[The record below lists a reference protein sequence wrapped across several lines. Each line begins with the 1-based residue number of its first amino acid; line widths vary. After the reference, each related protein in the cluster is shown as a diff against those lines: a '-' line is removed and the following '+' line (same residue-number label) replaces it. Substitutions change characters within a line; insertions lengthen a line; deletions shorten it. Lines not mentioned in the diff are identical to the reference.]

1 MTELAPT
8 TQPAPPVAVVE
19 TVIGPPTGW
28 QLINFAE
35 LWSFRD
41 LLYFLA
47 WRDVKVRYKQ
57 TALGAAWAVLQPLL
71 MMAIFTILFGR
82 LAAVE
87 SGGVPYPIFAFAGLV
102 PWTFFATA
110 IASAGNSV
118 VGSERLITKIYF
130 PRLAVPF
137 AAVGAA
143 VVDFAV
149 ACALLIAMVLGSF
162 FWAENG
168 GGVQLTAQ
176 LLLLPPL
183 VAMLFLAATG
193 VGTLLAALNVAYR
206 DFRYA
211 IPFLV
216 QFWMFATPVV
226 YPVSLVPEQWR
237 WLMFLNPMAGL
248 IDGYRAA
255 FLGKPFDWAAI
266 SISLVVA
273 AAVFAAAVAYFER
286 VERRFA
292 DII

>member
-1 MTELAPT
+1 M
-8 TQPAPPVAVVE
+8 
-19 TVIGPPTGW
+19 IGPATGW

-35 LWSFRD
+35 LWTFRD

-57 TALGAAWAVLQPLL
+57 TALGAAWAILQPLM
-71 MMAIFTILFGR
+71 MMAVFTILFGR

-87 SGGVPYPIFAFAGLV
+87 SGGVPYPVFAFAGLV

-143 VVDFAV
+143 VVDFVV
-149 ACALLIAMVLGSF
+149 ACLLLLAMVLCC
-162 FWAENG
+162 WLWIEDD
-168 GGVQLTAQ
+168 GVHFTWQLA
-176 LLLLPPL
+176 LLPFL

-206 DFRYA
+206 DFRYV

-216 QFWMFATPVV
+216 QFWMYATPSIYMDIFTNSDRLAPWMHVV
-226 YPVSLVPEQWR
+226 LA
-237 WLMFLNPMAGL
+237 LNPMTGL
-248 IDGYRAA
+248 IAAFRAA
-255 FLGKPFDWAAI
+255 LLGGDIPWGMLAFGCASSVAFFFLGCF
-266 SISLVVA
+266 
-273 AAVFAAAVAYFER
+273 YFR
-286 VERRFA
+286 KVEDSFA
-292 DII
+292 DVI